1 MPNWC
6 NSSYAITGDEKMV
19 KEIYTIMHELE
30 SMSEPLVE
38 NGFGVTWLGCLVKRL
53 GEDPSKVYCRG
64 EWRNLSLEQGVLR
77 FDTESA
83 WSRPNDVFEDLLL
96 RKYGDIEVYFIEEEL
111 GMDIFQTNDESGQFF
126 NETVIIDSE
135 EDGMEYYTPE
145 EALDSLSE
153 LLGIELT
160 DWEKAWD
167 VLEKYN
173 QAPEREEEGNRIWVH
188 RVDNV

>member
-6 NSSYAITGDEKMV
+6 NSSYAITGDESMV
-19 KEIYTIMHELE
+19 EEIYTIMHELE
-30 SMSEPLVE
+30 SMSESLVE

-53 GEDPSKVYCRG
+53 GGDQSKVYCRG
-64 EWRNLSLEQGVLR
+64 EWRNLSLEKGVLR

-83 WSRPNDVFEDLLL
+83 WSRPYDVFEDLLL

-135 EDGMEYYTPE
+135 EDGMEYNTPE

-160 DWEKAWD
+160 DWERAWD
-167 VLEKYN
+167 ALEKYN

-188 RVDNV
+188 RVDIV